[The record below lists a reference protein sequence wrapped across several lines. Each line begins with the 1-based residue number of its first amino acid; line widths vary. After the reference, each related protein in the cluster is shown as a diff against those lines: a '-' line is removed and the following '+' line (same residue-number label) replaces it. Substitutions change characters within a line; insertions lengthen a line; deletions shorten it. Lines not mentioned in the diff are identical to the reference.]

1 MRQPTAALVPVLIV
15 RGESRELVFAGAAS
29 GGTAVPLVLV
39 QVIARA
45 LLDGETLSRAIAA
58 PRLHHVGVPDMVV
71 HEPHEEQPRL
81 DGLARRGYTVAE
93 VPELGRV
100 NAVYCP
106 NGFAPDPKSCAFS
119 TDRRGFGLANVAQ
132 F

>member
-1 MRQPTAALVPVLIV
+1 MPVLIV
-15 RGESRELVFAGAAS
+15 RREPRELVFAGAAS
-29 GGTAVPLVLV
+29 GGAAVPLIMVEVVARVLLEG
-39 QVIARA
+39 AS
-45 LLDGETLSRAIAA
+45 LSQAVAA

-71 HEPHEEQPRL
+71 HEPDADTARL

-100 NAVYCP
+100 NAAYCP
-106 NGFAPDPKSCAFS
+106 DGFKRAARSCAFIA
-119 TDRRGFGLANVAQ
+119 DRRGSGLASVAQ